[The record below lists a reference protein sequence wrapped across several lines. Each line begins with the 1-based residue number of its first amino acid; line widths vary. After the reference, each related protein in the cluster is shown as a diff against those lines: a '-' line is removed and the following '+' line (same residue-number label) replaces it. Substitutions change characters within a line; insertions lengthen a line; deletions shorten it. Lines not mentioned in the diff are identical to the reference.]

1 MVAPLIPIIAGA
13 VARTTAVRLLA
24 GNKGNDLLRDRVKSS
39 VKGKIQGL
47 NINVSANI
55 KEVTRQLSRTQKRQ
69 IPFATSRALND
80 TAFSIARK
88 DLPRFAD
95 RIFTGGAVPF
105 TKRGFKFI
113 KSNKR
118 KGTTNYLTAFVFI
131 DKLQGSYMKFQ
142 VDGGVRKPKRKAILI
157 PTNKLR
163 VNKYGNITRAT
174 RSNIIN
180 NKSKYFKGVP
190 KGRFGEVYEGIW
202 ERSGDN
208 QKIRMVAKY
217 KDDARYNKKFPF
229 PTIVEKLVNNR
240 TKGFRARFEQRLRE
254 ALASAR

>member
-1 MVAPLIPIIAGA
+1 MVAPIVAGALSRIAG
-13 VARTTAVRLLA
+13 VRLFT
-24 GNKGNDLLRDRVKSS
+24 GSKGKDLLNERFKSS
-39 VKGKIQGL
+39 IKGQVKGL
-47 NINVSANI
+47 NIDLSANI
-55 KEVTRQLSRTQKRQ
+55 KEVSKQLSIREKRQ

-80 TAFSIARK
+80 TAFNIARK
-88 DLPRFAD
+88 DLPKFAN

-113 KSNKR
+113 KSNKKR
-118 KGTTNYLTAFVFI
+118 GSQNFLTAFVFI
-131 DKLQGSYMKFQ
+131 DKLQGAYMKFQ
-142 VDGGVRKPKRKAILI
+142 IDGGIRKPKRKAILI

-174 RSNIIN
+174 RSRIIN
-180 NKSKYFKGVP
+180 DKFKYFKGVP
-190 KGRFGEVYEGIW
+190 RGRFGELYEGIW

-240 TKGFRARFEQRLRE
+240 TKGFRARFEQRLKE

>member
-1 MVAPLIPIIAGA
+1 MVAPIVAGA
-13 VARTTAVRLLA
+13 VARVGAVRLFT
-24 GNKGNDLLRDRVKSS
+24 GSKGKDLLKERFKSS
-39 VKGKIQGL
+39 IKGQIKGL
-47 NINVSANI
+47 NIDLSANI
-55 KEVTRQLSRTQKRQ
+55 NEVSKQLSMRQKRQ

-80 TAFSIARK
+80 TAFNIARK
-88 DLPRFAD
+88 DLPKFAN

-113 KSNKR
+113 KSNKKR
-118 KGTTNYLTAFVFI
+118 GSPNFLTAFVFI
-131 DKLQGSYMKFQ
+131 DKLQGAYMKFQ
-142 VDGGVRKPKRKAILI
+142 IDGGIRKPKRKAILI

-180 NKSKYFKGVP
+180 NKSKYFKGIP

-240 TKGFRARFEQRLRE
+240 TKGFRARFEQRLKE
-254 ALASAR
+254 ALATAR

>member
-1 MVAPLIPIIAGA
+1 MVAPLIPIVAGA
-13 VARTTAVRLLA
+13 VARTTAVRLLV
-24 GNKGNDLLRDRVKSS
+24 GDKGKDLLRDRVKSS

-47 NINVSANI
+47 NLNVSANI

-80 TAFSIARK
+80 TAFNIARK
-88 DLPRFAD
+88 DLPKFAD

-113 KSNKR
+113 KSNK
-118 KGTTNYLTAFVFI
+118 KTLTAFVFI
-131 DKLQGSYMKFQ
+131 DKLQGAYMKFQ
-142 VDGGVRKPKRKAILI
+142 VDGGVRLPKRKAIMI

-163 VNKYGNITRAT
+163 VNKYGNITRGT
-174 RSNIIN
+174 RTNIIN

-208 QKIRMVAKY
+208 KQIRMVAKY
-217 KDDARYNKKFPF
+217 KENARYNKKFPF

-240 TKGFRARFEQRLRE
+240 TKGFKARFEQRLKE